1 MKTNKLQVF
10 LDNIKSIINTK
21 NKEIEKAEMYLII
34 DKITNNEKE
43 LISIT
48 LDLIEIEKMRVYK
61 LYEIYNKYK
70 NKLEEIEDEI
80 K

>member
-10 LDNIKSIINTK
+10 LYNIKSIINTK

-70 NKLEEIEDEI
+70 NKLEEIEDEL
-80 K
+80 

>member
-10 LDNIKSIINTK
+10 LDNIKSIINTN

-70 NKLEEIEDEI
+70 NKLEEIEDEL
-80 K
+80 

>member
-48 LDLIEIEKMRVYK
+48 LDLIEIEKMQVYK

-70 NKLEEIEDEI
+70 NKLEEIEDEL
-80 K
+80 

>member
-21 NKEIEKAEMYLII
+21 DKEIEKAEMYLII

-70 NKLEEIEDEI
+70 NKLEEIEDEL
-80 K
+80 

>member
-70 NKLEEIEDEI
+70 NKLEEIED
-80 K
+80 KL

>member
-10 LDNIKSIINTK
+10 LDNIKNIINTK

-70 NKLEEIEDEI
+70 NKLEEIEDEL
-80 K
+80 

>member
-48 LDLIEIEKMRVYK
+48 LDIIEIEKMRVYK

-70 NKLEEIEDEI
+70 NKLEEIEDEF
-80 K
+80 

>member
-70 NKLEEIEDEI
+70 NKLEEIEDEF
-80 K
+80 

>member
-1 MKTNKLQVF
+1 MKINKLQVF

-48 LDLIEIEKMRVYK
+48 LDLIEIEKIRVYK

-70 NKLEEIEDEI
+70 NKLEEIEDEL
-80 K
+80 

>member
-70 NKLEEIEDEI
+70 NKLEEIEDEL
-80 K
+80 